1 MQKLIVSMM
10 RFSSALTMLGVEQMQ
25 NSVGLAT
32 GKENLDDAMDRFK
45 SSMDDFSNAVVGSL
59 GEDKKKTVESF
70 TKASE
75 DALNQTMEGLNMAN
89 MDPGSFVEATTDF
102 VKKTTDS
109 MVDFVSGRAEDA
121 AEAAGE
127 APKRAAE
134 VLSRAR
140 KTSTA
145 KKSTGAKAK

>member
-1 MQKLIVSMM
+1 MEKLIVSMM

-32 GKENLDDAMDRFK
+32 GKENLDEAMDRFR
-45 SSMDDFSNAVVGSL
+45 SALDDFSTAVVGSL
-59 GEDKKKTVESF
+59 DEDKKKTVDSF

-75 DALNQTMEGLNMAN
+75 DALNQTMDGLNMAN
-89 MDPGSFVEATTDF
+89 MDPGSVVEATTDF

-109 MVDFVSGRAEDA
+109 MVDFVSGRAEHA

-140 KTSTA
+140 KASTA
-145 KKSTGAKAK
+145 KSTKAKTK

>member
-1 MQKLIVSMM
+1 MEKLIVSMM

-25 NSVGLAT
+25 NSVGLMT
-32 GKENLDDAMDRFK
+32 GKENLDEAMDRFR
-45 SSMDDFSNAVVGSL
+45 SALDDFSNAMVGGL
-59 GEDKKKTVESF
+59 DEDKKRTVDSL

-109 MVDFVSGRAEDA
+109 MVGFMSGRAEDA

-145 KKSTGAKAK
+145 KRTKAKAK